1 VEADSLRFLAARITH
16 TFQAMLFLKFLQTL
30 VKALNSDGTPGQ
42 VGMGMA
48 LGLAFGLTPLL
59 SLHNVVVLAVAML
72 TTVSIPGVML
82 GWAIAVPLGFM
93 FDPVFDRV
101 GMAILLNDAF
111 APFFTWV
118 VNTPVVSLSGLNNSI
133 VLGSLVLWLAA
144 VLPAFFVF
152 RFLVA
157 KYRAD
162 VYAKLEQ
169 WKFFQVLKASKI
181 YGVYQLFRP

>member
-1 VEADSLRFLAARITH
+1 
-16 TFQAMLFLKFLQTL
+16 MLLLKFLQTL

-48 LGLAFGLTPLL
+48 IGLAFGLTPLL
-59 SLHNVVVLAVAML
+59 SLHNLVVLAVAML

-93 FDPVFDRV
+93 FDPVFDRI
-101 GMAILLNDAF
+101 GMSVLLTDGF

-133 VLGSLVLWLAA
+133 VLGSLVAWLAA
-144 VLPAFFVF
+144 LVPAFLLF

-157 KYRAD
+157 KYRAH
-162 VYAKLEQ
+162 VYARLEQ
-169 WKFFQVLKASKI
+169 WKFFQMLKASKLFS
-181 YGVYQLFRP
+181 VYQLFRP